1 MDVPF
6 VGSGTQ
12 QKVAGWQRVLGVTLR
27 PWAGHSPWSLIVRGV
42 IQAGICV
49 VFMVLGYRA
58 LQDESVLGAGTEA
71 ELGLLRNWMG
81 LAFIALIAIAAYGAT
96 QLIVGA
102 LDLVPRKKVTGTII
116 SLRERQFLD
125 FLPHFVLAMIFNRRN
140 NSMGVEQR
148 RRRTEVVLDTP
159 DGQKQWTVRSHRTR
173 RKLQSGGLVTLS
185 VTPLAGYVA
194 SVEQA

>member
-6 VGSGTQ
+6 VGSSTKQGA
-12 QKVAGWQRVLGVTLR
+12 AGWQRFLGVTLR
-27 PWAGHSPWSLIVRGV
+27 PWAGHSPWSLIIRGV

-49 VFMVLGYRA
+49 FFIVLAYRA
-58 LQDESVLGAGTEA
+58 TQDESIAAAGTDA
-71 ELGLLRNWMG
+71 ELGFLRNWMVM
-81 LAFIALIAIAAYGAT
+81 AFVVLIVLTAFGAT
-96 QLIVGA
+96 KLIVGV
-102 LDLVPRKKVTGTII
+102 LDLAPRRRVTGTVV

-125 FLPHFVLAMIFNRRN
+125 FLPHFVLQLIFNRRG

-159 DGQKQWTVRSHRTR
+159 DGQKQWTVRSNGAR
-173 RKLQSGGLVTLS
+173 RKLADGGLVTLS

-194 SVEQA
+194 SVERA